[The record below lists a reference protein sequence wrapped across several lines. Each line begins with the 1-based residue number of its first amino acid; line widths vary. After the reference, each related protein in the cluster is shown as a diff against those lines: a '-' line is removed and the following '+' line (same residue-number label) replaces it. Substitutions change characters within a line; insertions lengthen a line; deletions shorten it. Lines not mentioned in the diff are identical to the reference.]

1 MLVDHQVQPFRVKLI
16 DFGLVVKT
24 PKSGKDLAPEV
35 ILGQPFNAA
44 IDLRFIID
52 LLGEPPRKL
61 LNSGLFTESFFKG
74 KANSLCWDWKFKIMS
89 IKSNTIF
96 CLLPDTLGVSLETK
110 LKTSDDREY
119 TFSSLEE
126 LKTSSTHNKTSF
138 QAEDRK
144 ACVELLQDMLQMD
157 QKKRITPKQI
167 LAHPFITRSYLNLS
181 KNCLYGTETVEAD
194 SSSERPETEQ
204 TKVDGTQTVQG
215 DTPSSGKAEIAH
227 EIKLDSITDEDWE
240 ISIVSV
246 IGKGHSEAPKSSSEE
261 SLPAPVVS
269 EPRKKK
275 KKGIRGFFSRMRRN
289 FFSCFFMPSVLKSQ
303 PLVNTI
309 SDNYKILI
317 VLGAGSFGQVLK
329 CLKLDTAE
337 TVAVKVLRNS
347 NADELNMRE
356 MLMLEKLRCM
366 DSDKSNIV
374 RCHECFQRSDR
385 TFMVFEMLDMSLM
398 NLKLDNVML
407 VDHQVQP
414 FRVKLIDFGLVVKTS
429 EVRKGLVVQPV
440 WHRAPEVILGQPFNE
455 AIDVWSLGTILAVM
469 LLGFP
474 LFPGNHQYDVTP
486 LEFQLETKLK
496 TSDDREYTFSSLEEL
511 KTSSTH
517 NKTSFQ
523 AEDRKACV
531 ELLQDMLQMDQKK
544 RITPKQILAHPF
556 ITRSYLNLS
565 KNCLYGTET
574 VEADSSS
581 ERPETE
587 QTKLPVGVIEVQTDE
602 RTVLVEEATKESSV
616 IRTQTV
622 QGDTPSS
629 GKAEIAHEIK
639 LDSITD
645 EDWEI
650 SIVSVI
656 GKGHSEAPKSS
667 SEESLPAPV
676 VSEPRKKKKK
686 GIRGFFSRMRRNF
699 FSCFC
704 VPGQGE
710 E

>member
-1 MLVDHQVQPFRVKLI
+1 MPSVLKSQPLVNTISDNYEILIVLGAGSFGQVLKCLKLDTAETVAVKVLRNSNADELNMREMLMLEKLRCMDSDKSNIVRCHECFQRSDRTFMVFEMLDMSLHEYMDKREWLPAPLNGIRTVIKDLATAFDTLKGIGLIHTDLKLDNVMLVDHQVKPFRVKLI

-24 PKSGKDLAPEV
+24 SEVRKGLVVQPVWHRAPEV
-35 ILGQPFNAA
+35 ILGQPFNEA
-44 IDLRFIID
+44 IDVWSLGTILAVMLLGFQLFPGNHQYDVLRFIID
-52 LLGEPPRKL
+52 LFGEPPRKL

-74 KANSLCWDWKFKIMS
+74 KSRFCVRTDWKFK
-89 IKSNTIF
+89 TPLEF
-96 CLLPDTLGVSLETK
+96 RLETK

-204 TKVDGTQTVQG
+204 TKVDG
-215 DTPSSGKAEIAH
+215 
-227 EIKLDSITDEDWE
+227 
-240 ISIVSV
+240 
-246 IGKGHSEAPKSSSEE
+246 
-261 SLPAPVVS
+261 
-269 EPRKKK
+269 
-275 KKGIRGFFSRMRRN
+275 
-289 FFSCFFMPSVLKSQ
+289 LK
-303 PLVNTI
+303 
-309 SDNYKILI
+309 
-317 VLGAGSFGQVLK
+317 
-329 CLKLDTAE
+329 E
-337 TVAVKVLRNS
+337 
-347 NADELNMRE
+347 
-356 MLMLEKLRCM
+356 
-366 DSDKSNIV
+366 
-374 RCHECFQRSDR
+374 
-385 TFMVFEMLDMSLM
+385 
-398 NLKLDNVML
+398 
-407 VDHQVQP
+407 
-414 FRVKLIDFGLVVKTS
+414 
-429 EVRKGLVVQPV
+429 
-440 WHRAPEVILGQPFNE
+440 
-455 AIDVWSLGTILAVM
+455 
-469 LLGFP
+469 
-474 LFPGNHQYDVTP
+474 
-486 LEFQLETKLK
+486 
-496 TSDDREYTFSSLEEL
+496 
-511 KTSSTH
+511 
-517 NKTSFQ
+517 
-523 AEDRKACV
+523 
-531 ELLQDMLQMDQKK
+531 
-544 RITPKQILAHPF
+544 
-556 ITRSYLNLS
+556 
-565 KNCLYGTET
+565 
-574 VEADSSS
+574 
-581 ERPETE
+581 
-587 QTKLPVGVIEVQTDE
+587 LPVGVIEVQTDE